1 MDFTELTEEN
11 RLVWLKFLADTVPHL
26 NRERIS
32 LQSQLNEYRQQATI
46 DLEHNEKLAFVAN
59 VSPTIKSHMF
69 EIFIRLIFPS
79 TVEVTSSRDCRT
91 LLSFGLTEQCPLA
104 VLVFD
109 CIFKRLKG
117 TESLPLYIGDNE
129 SVSASSAT
137 SSVGHAFNTPGMR
150 AKLWFDLG
158 IGTFAVKSFN
168 ASRNTYTN
176 MIREVVSKFCC
187 VMCFLLTLI

>member
-1 MDFTELTEEN
+1 MDFTELTEDN
-11 RLVWLKFLADTVPHL
+11 RLVWLKFLADTVPRL

-32 LQSQLNEYRQQATI
+32 LLSQLNEYRQQATI

-79 TVEVTSSRDCRT
+79 TVEVTSSRDRRT

-109 CIFKRLKG
+109 CIFKCLKG

-137 SSVGHAFNTPGMR
+137 SSVGHAFNTLGMR